1 MSSDDASSSG
11 MRVCPHC
18 RAEHP
23 VQWAHCPISGE
34 GLRAES
40 SIGRTLAERYRI
52 MGVLGE
58 GGMGTVFRAEHLASG
73 RRVALKQ
80 LRPEQSFDS
89 TAVERFQREARAA
102 TATGHENVVK
112 VLDVGFDE
120 LGAPFIV
127 MELLAGVTLAER
139 LTDQGRVSVNETVEI
154 ACQILAGLDAVHA
167 QKIVHRDLK
176 PGNIFLTPRGLKILD
191 FGISKFHAGE
201 LTEET
206 AITRTG
212 ATMGTPHYMSPEQAR
227 GARAIDH
234 RADLYALG
242 VILHEALSGKRPYAT
257 SNYHALLREIIS
269 GKRPR
274 LDRSLGVPHAVA
286 DVVHRAMQA
295 DPGDRFQSAKE
306 MRDALQ
312 TYRPAAR
319 PSAWSG
325 LRPSTPPP
333 SFAPPGSRES
343 SGVAPRASFAPASDK
358 DEGRLS
364 SPWVP
369 AENDE
374 AEAKVKG
381 RLVLSLARHSADIK
395 RAVSVVGAQLP
406 LSWIPQDA
414 LESALV
420 VVNFDLLR
428 EAGSSAAALLM
439 ANLAWASAPG
449 HRVLGRLPAL
459 HRAFFSGNDISVED
473 TDLCFS
479 GALLGPRLSEVMAGF
494 YEYALARASV
504 SATIVIRAD
513 RLCVTLQE

>member
-1 MSSDDASSSG
+1 A
-11 MRVCPHC
+11 P
-18 RAEHP
+18 HP

-34 GLRAES
+34 GLRVES

-73 RRVALKQ
+73 RKVALKQ

-89 TAVERFQREARAA
+89 TAVERFQRETRAA
-102 TATGHENVVK
+102 TATGHKNVVK

-127 MELLAGVTLAER
+127 MELLTGVTLAER
-139 LTDQGRVSVNETVEI
+139 LRDRGRLSVGETVEV

-167 QKIVHRDLK
+167 QNIVHRDLK
-176 PGNIFLTPRGLKILD
+176 PGNIFMTPHGLKILD

-201 LTEET
+201 LLEQT

-227 GARAIDH
+227 GARGIDH
-234 RADLYALG
+234 RADIYALG

-257 SNYHALLREIIS
+257 DNYHALLREIIS
-269 GKRPR
+269 GERPR
-274 LDRSLGVPHAVA
+274 LDRSLGVPQPVSDA
-286 DVVHRAMQA
+286 VHRAMQS
-295 DPGDRFQSAKE
+295 DPRTRFQTARE

-312 TYRPAAR
+312 IYRPHAR
-319 PSAWSG
+319 PSDWSA
-325 LRPSTPPP
+325 LRPSKPPP
-333 SFAPPGSRES
+333 SFSPPMADGASPYMSPSPSPEGYRSPYAAPELAQESYPSASAAAGS
-343 SGVAPRASFAPASDK
+343 DT
-358 DEGRLS
+358 
-364 SPWVP
+364 
-369 AENDE
+369 
-374 AEAKVKG
+374 AKVKG
-381 RLVLSLARHSADIK
+381 RLVLSLARYSLDLK
-395 RAVSVVGAQLP
+395 RAVSVVGALLP

-420 VVNFDLLR
+420 VVNFDSLR
-428 EAGSSAAALLM
+428 EAGSSAASELM
-439 ANLAWASAPG
+439 ENLAWAAAPG

-459 HRAFFSGNDISVED
+459 HRAFFSGNDIRVEE

-479 GALLGPRLSEVMAGF
+479 GGLLGPRLSEVMAGF
-494 YEYALARASV
+494 YEYALARAKV
-504 SATIVIRAD
+504 SATITIRAD
-513 RLCVTLQE
+513 RLSVTLPEPAFA

>member
-11 MRVCPHC
+11 TRVCPHC
-18 RAEHP
+18 RASHP

-34 GLRAES
+34 SLRAES

-127 MELLAGVTLAER
+127 MELLAGITLAER
-139 LTDQGRVSVNETVEI
+139 LLDQGRVGVDETVEI

-191 FGISKFHAGE
+191 FGISKFHPGE
-201 LTEET
+201 VVEEA

-227 GARAIDH
+227 GARNIDH

-269 GKRPR
+269 GERPR
-274 LDRSLGVPHAVA
+274 LDRVLGVPQTVS
-286 DVVHRAMQA
+286 DVVHRAMQS
-295 DPGDRFQSAKE
+295 DPGDRFQSAQE

-312 TYRPAAR
+312 GYRPVAS

-333 SFAPPGSRES
+333 SFAPRARES
-343 SGVAPRASFAPASDK
+343 SGVAESFPGAREPQESY
-358 DEGRLS
+358 S

-381 RLVLSLARHSADIK
+381 RLVLSLGRHSPDIK
-395 RAVSVVGAQLP
+395 RAVAVVGAQLP

-420 VVNFDLLR
+420 VVNFDSLR

-459 HRAFFSGNDISVED
+459 HRAFFSGNDIRVED

-494 YEYALARASV
+494 YEYALTRASV
-504 SATIVIRAD
+504 SATITIRAD
-513 RLCVTLQE
+513 RLSVTLLDE

>member
-1 MSSDDASSSG
+1 MSSDNGISPG
-11 MRVCPHC
+11 TRVCPHC
-18 RAEHP
+18 GASHP

-34 GLRAES
+34 SLRAES
-40 SIGRTLAERYRI
+40 SIGRTLAERYKI

-73 RRVALKQ
+73 RKVALKQ

-139 LTDQGRVSVNETVEI
+139 LMDQGRVGVEETVEI
-154 ACQILAGLDAVHA
+154 ACQILAGLDAVHS

-191 FGISKFHAGE
+191 FGISKFHPGE
-201 LTEET
+201 VVEEA

-227 GARAIDH
+227 GARNIDH

-257 SNYHALLREIIS
+257 SNYHALLRKIIS
-269 GKRPR
+269 GERPR
-274 LDRSLGVPHAVA
+274 LSRALGVPNAVS
-286 DVVHRAMQA
+286 DVVHRAMQS
-295 DPGDRFQSAKE
+295 DPGDRFQSAQE

-312 TYRPAAR
+312 TYRPGAS

-333 SFAPPGSRES
+333 SFSPSPRES
-343 SGVAPRASFAPASDK
+343 SGVERRPSFPAAG
-358 DEGRLS
+358 EPAATYS

-369 AENDE
+369 SQNDE

-381 RLVLSLARHSADIK
+381 RLVLSLARHSPDIK
-395 RAVSVVGAQLP
+395 RAVAVVGAQLP
-406 LSWIPQDA
+406 LSWISQDA

-420 VVNFDLLR
+420 VVNFDCLR

-504 SATIVIRAD
+504 SAAITIRAD
-513 RLCVTLQE
+513 RLSVTLEA